1 MNTKIIDGRE
11 CSKNYREKLK
21 EEIKSFDKKLGLVD
35 IQIGNDEA
43 SNIYIASKAK
53 AAQNIGI
60 DFYHVH
66 FDNGVDEDIVIS
78 KIEELNNDDNIHG
91 ILIQLPLP
99 DGYDEKKLINYI
111 KPEKDVDGL
120 TQLNVGKLSLNEDCL
135 VSCTPL
141 GVIELLKYKNVNI
154 SGKHV
159 VIVGRSNLVGK
170 PLIQLFL
177 NENATVT
184 VCHSKTED
192 LKSFT
197 KQADILVVAVGKKH
211 LIKSDMVK
219 DGVVVIDVGITRENG
234 KIYGDVDFD
243 NVITK
248 SKLITPVPGGV
259 GPMTITML
267 LNNVVKSY
275 KNLK

>member
-1 MNTKIIDGRE
+1 MDTKIIDGRE
-11 CSKNYREKLK
+11 CSKNYREKLE

-66 FDNGVDEDIVIS
+66 FDDGVDEDIVIS

-99 DGYDEKKLINYI
+99 EGYDEKKLINYI

-275 KNLK
+275 KNFK

>member
-66 FDNGVDEDIVIS
+66 FDNGVDEDTVVS
-78 KIEELNNDDNIHG
+78 KIKELNNDDNIHG

-99 DGYDEKKLINYI
+99 KGYDEKKLINYI

-192 LKSFT
+192 LKNFT